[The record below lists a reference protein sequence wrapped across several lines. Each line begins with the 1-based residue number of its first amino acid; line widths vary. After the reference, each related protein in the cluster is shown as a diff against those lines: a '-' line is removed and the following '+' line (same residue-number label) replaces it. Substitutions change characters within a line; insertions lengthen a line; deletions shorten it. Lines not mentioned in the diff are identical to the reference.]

1 MSDTVEIF
9 NPEYNPNGAEGS
21 LDTNKLPWIPLDN
34 VKGLSVKP
42 VRASSESG
50 MFSLIF
56 KLDGGSTFP
65 TSIYL
70 GGMDLLVLS
79 GQLNYE
85 QDDQESTLAPG
96 TWGFIPAN
104 SKVNSIKAI
113 DDCEVLANFY
123 SGVAFLDENGSI
135 KSILTSLDILQ
146 LAKKNKIPLVPNSSA
161 ECWERGPEEAYD
173 GPSEPLTIA
182 SSNAK
187 ALVNSESGSVISSK
201 VTHPHFVDTR
211 EIPWLVMP
219 SMPDVG
225 LKLLRVSEETGF
237 VSMIVKHNGVAPPHT
252 HIGASDFLVLNG
264 ALGVRSG
271 PPEGYG
277 PGVWFLEP
285 AGARHD
291 ATQRV
296 TDEDLI
302 YTANIYGPLI
312 FDSGPGTP
320 VEAVVSWL
328 DYKAMAEESA
338 DVKLAPNTS
347 LNDTSLLAWAPL

>member
-1 MSDTVEIF
+1 MSNTKEVF

-21 LDTNKLPWIPLDN
+21 LDTNKLPWIPLRN
-34 VKGLSVKP
+34 VDGLSIKP

-56 KLDGGSTFP
+56 KLNANSSFP

-70 GGMDLLVLS
+70 GGMDLLILS
-79 GQLNYE
+79 GQLSYE
-85 QDDQESTLAPG
+85 QDGEESILAPG
-96 TWGFIPAN
+96 TWGFISAN

-113 DDCEVLANFY
+113 DNCEVLANFY
-123 SGVAFLDENGSI
+123 SGVAFLDEKDAI
-135 KSILTSLDILQ
+135 KSILTSIDILQ
-146 LAKKNKIPLVPNSSA
+146 LAKSNKIPLVPNSSA

-173 GPSEPLTIA
+173 GPAEPLTIA

-187 ALVNSESGSVISSK
+187 ALVSSESGSVVSSN

-296 TDEDLI
+296 NDEDLI
-302 YTANIYGPLI
+302 YTANIYGPLV
-312 FDSGPGTP
+312 FDTGPGTP

-328 DYKAMAEESA
+328 DYKNMAEESN
-338 DVKLAPNTS
+338 VRLAPNTNLS
-347 LNDTSLLAWAPL
+347 DNSLLAWAPL

>member
-34 VKGLSVKP
+34 VKGLSIKP

-135 KSILTSLDILQ
+135 KSILRSLEMC
-146 LAKKNKIPLVPNSSA
+146 V
-161 ECWERGPEEAYD
+161 
-173 GPSEPLTIA
+173 LT
-182 SSNAK
+182 
-187 ALVNSESGSVISSK
+187 
-201 VTHPHFVDTR
+201 
-211 EIPWLVMP
+211 
-219 SMPDVG
+219 
-225 LKLLRVSEETGF
+225 
-237 VSMIVKHNGVAPPHT
+237 
-252 HIGASDFLVLNG
+252 
-264 ALGVRSG
+264 
-271 PPEGYG
+271 
-277 PGVWFLEP
+277 
-285 AGARHD
+285 
-291 ATQRV
+291 
-296 TDEDLI
+296 
-302 YTANIYGPLI
+302 
-312 FDSGPGTP
+312 
-320 VEAVVSWL
+320 
-328 DYKAMAEESA
+328 
-338 DVKLAPNTS
+338 
-347 LNDTSLLAWAPL
+347 

>member
-1 MSDTVEIF
+1 MSNTEEVF

-21 LDTNKLPWIPLDN
+21 LDTNKLPWIPLKN
-34 VKGLSVKP
+34 VNGLSIKP

-56 KLDGGSTFP
+56 KLDANSSFP

-79 GQLNYE
+79 GQLSYE
-85 QDDQESTLAPG
+85 QEGKESTLAPG

-104 SKVNSIKAI
+104 SKVNSIKALE
-113 DDCEVLANFY
+113 DCEVLANFY
-123 SGVAFLDENGSI
+123 SGVAFIGHDDSI
-135 KSILTSLDILQ
+135 KSILTSIDILQ
-146 LAKKNKIPLVPNSSA
+146 IAKTNSIPLVPNSSA

-187 ALVNSESGSVISSK
+187 ELVSSESGSVISSN

-211 EIPWLVMP
+211 EIPWLIMP

-225 LKLLRVSEETGF
+225 LKLLRVSEETGY
-237 VSMIVKHNGVAPPHT
+237 VSMIVRHNGVALPHT

-277 PGVWFLEP
+277 PGIWFYEP
-285 AGARHD
+285 AGARHE

-296 TDEDLI
+296 TEDDLI
-302 YTANIYGPLI
+302 YTANIYGPMI
-312 FDSGPGTP
+312 FDSGPGTAI
-320 VEAVVSWL
+320 EAVISWL
-328 DYKAMAEESA
+328 DYKAMAEESNI
-338 DVKLAPNTS
+338 KLAPNTK